1 MATRTVKVSLSAQV
15 ADYNRAMS
23 SAAESTR
30 NVGSEGAKLTQT
42 REAFQTLGRTSLAM
56 GVAVGAGVAV
66 AVGKFA
72 DFDQAMSN
80 VAATGDDARN
90 SMDALRAAALDAG
103 SSTVFTAT
111 ESANAIEELAKAGL
125 SSADILGGALAGSLD
140 LAAAG
145 GLGVAD
151 AAGVAATAL
160 QQFQLDGGEASH
172 VADLLAAGAGKA
184 MGDVSDMGQA
194 LNQAGLVANQF
205 GLSIEETVG
214 TLSAFASAGM
224 IGSDAGTSMRTMLL
238 RLANPTEEVKDL
250 MKQLGIEA
258 YDASGNFVGM
268 AGLAGELETGLAGMT
283 QAQKDTTLAMI
294 FGQDAIRGANILL
307 REGSDG
313 IDEWT
318 AKVDDQGYAAETAAT
333 RLDNLK
339 GDVEKLTGA
348 LDSAFIT
355 MGGAADGPLRLVVQS
370 LTGLV
375 DQFNKLPEGGQQ
387 AVMWVGLAGA
397 AALTAYG
404 SYLLLVPKIAEY
416 RAALETLGGTAQ
428 TTGRLLG
435 ALGKGVGIAA
445 AIGTGMVILDQWLT
459 SLEATNAELE
469 DIARTSSSASAALEA
484 ASKGLDTK
492 WWGSVATDVG
502 SVKDALQSAKA
513 ASTDFAAAMSQSLGQ
528 KGTLDVLG
536 QYGKGLAT
544 LAQSDLPAAQAE
556 FRKLAEEYEL
566 TNGEQK
572 TLLEQMPEYSD
583 ALLKSGEAAGGS
595 MDAQQLLN
603 AALGE
608 SKDSTVQNEEALAAL
623 AGQATDTG
631 TQVDGLADQIRN
643 FGSATLDTREAQ
655 RQFEQSFDDL
665 TASIAENG
673 TTLDIAEQ
681 AGRDNQAALDD
692 MATSALEL
700 AAATYTQTGSQDQAN
715 AVLQS
720 GRDRLIEVLG
730 ALGIT
735 GDEAEAYADSLGLIP
750 ENIQTYVS
758 ATTTEA
764 QNTINNFI
772 WANDGRRINLIV
784 DGVSGRQVSGSD
796 LIARAGGG
804 PVSGPGTGTSDSIL
818 ARLSNGEHVLTAA
831 EVAAAG
837 GHSEIYRWRQAMRS
851 GKFGYADGGP
861 VGSFYGTQHAP
872 NTPTVFPDRFTLEVG
887 GQEFTAYVK
896 TEAMAVVRDSKIG
909 GGAR

>member
-125 SSADILGGALAGSLD
+125 LSADILGGALAGSLD

-250 MKQLGIEA
+250 MKGLGIEA

-375 DQFNKLPEGGQQ
+375 DKFNELPDGAQQ
-387 AVMWVGLAGA
+387 AVLWVGAAGA

-404 SYLLLVPKIAEY
+404 SYMMLVPKIAEY
-416 RAALETLGGTAQ
+416 NSALATMGGTAQ
-428 TTGRLLG
+428 KTGR
-435 ALGKGVGIAA
+435 ALAGIGKGIGIVAAVGTAVTIA
-445 AIGTGMVILDQWLT
+445 
-459 SLEATNAELE
+459 
-469 DIARTSSSASAALEA
+469 
-484 ASKGLDTK
+484 
-492 WWGSVATDVG
+492 
-502 SVKDALQSAKA
+502 
-513 ASTDFAAAMSQSLGQ
+513 
-528 KGTLDVLG
+528 
-536 QYGKGLAT
+536 
-544 LAQSDLPAAQAE
+544 
-556 FRKLAEEYEL
+556 
-566 TNGEQK
+566 
-572 TLLEQMPEYSD
+572 SD
-583 ALLKSGEAAGGS
+583 ALIKYGREVRGTDDAVAEATTTNQSFTDAMDSLGVTTNATSESVVNALDAMASGNVFGPIGGDVLSLRDALTELDGGMKNMPIEDSARKFQAWGEQLGLSRAQMATMLDEMPGLKDAIREYLISTGGAADNQSILNFALEGG
-595 MDAQQLLN
+595 AEVT
-603 AALGE
+603 A
-608 SKDSTVQNEEALAAL
+608 QNEEALAAL

-631 TQVDGLADQIRN
+631 TQVDGLAEQIRN
-643 FGSATLDTREAQ
+643 FGSATLDTRDAQ
-655 RQFEQSFDDL
+655 RQFEQAVDDV

-730 ALGIT
+730 QFGIT
-735 GDEAEAYADSLGLIP
+735 GQAAEDYANQLGLIP
-750 ENIQTYVS
+750 GNIQTAV
-758 ATTTEA
+758 ALNGVDDANA
-764 QNTINNFI
+764 QIM
-772 WANDGRRINLIV
+772 
-784 DGVSGRQVSGSD
+784 D
-796 LIARAGGG
+796 LIRDRFMTITVNTVGPTVGSYSWPKKADGG

-818 ARLSNGEHVLTAA
+818 TRLSNGEHVLTAA

-837 GHSEIYRWRQAMRS
+837 GHSEIYRWRQAMRA
-851 GKFGYADGGP
+851 GKFGFADGGA
-861 VGSFYGTQHAP
+861 VGRYAS
-872 NTPTVFPDRFTLEVG
+872 TPSSPGMTVVALSPEDRRLLRSLEVIVNNTIDRDAIAAAANG
-887 GQEFTAYVK
+887 GNANR
-896 TEAMAVVRDSKIG
+896 AWRG
-909 GGAR
+909 GNG